1 MEIPLAWKQLDP
13 AQLQGLILVVG
24 GTDVGK
30 STLARYLHQRLE
42 QAGMDPAYLDGD
54 PGQSSLG
61 PPTTMTV
68 RLGDGRVRR
77 WFVGDTTP
85 RGHMLP
91 MLVGA
96 FRLSQAAGQGQ
107 DRPLIYDT
115 CGLIDPT
122 QGGVTLKMAKI
133 DLLRPRLVIALQ
145 RSRELE
151 PLLAPLRN
159 SHRVRLLELPV
170 APEARPKDRLARQ
183 AYRRGQFARYFAEAR
198 ELSLSWNRLAVF
210 PRPFFLRHQLVA
222 LEDPQGFTRGLGI
235 VLAVQ
240 REERQLRLWT
250 PVPSLDG
257 VDALRLG
264 DLLLDPVTLEEQRVK
279 RGTGG

>member
-1 MEIPLAWKQLDP
+1 MEIPLAWKQMDP

-30 STLARYLHQRLE
+30 STLARYLYQRLE
-42 QAGMDPAYLDGD
+42 RAGADPAYLDGD

-68 RLGDGRVRR
+68 RLGEGRVRR
-77 WFVGDTTP
+77 WFVGNTTP
-85 RGHMLP
+85 RRHMLP

-96 FRLSQAAGQGQ
+96 FRLSQAARQ
-107 DRPLIYDT
+107 DRDRPVIYDT
-115 CGLIDPT
+115 CGLIDPA
-122 QGGVTLKMAKI
+122 QGGVNLKMAKI

-145 RSRELE
+145 RDRELE

-159 SHRVRLLELPV
+159 SHRAPLLELPV
-170 APEARPKDRLARQ
+170 APEARPKDPLARQ

-198 ELSLSWNRLAVF
+198 EFPLSWNRLAVF
-210 PRPFFLRHQLVA
+210 PRPFFHRHQLVA

-235 VLAVQ
+235 VLAFQ

-250 PVPSLDG
+250 PLPSLDG

-264 DLLLDPVTLEEQRVK
+264 DLLLDPVTLAERRVA
-279 RGTGG
+279 RGLGA